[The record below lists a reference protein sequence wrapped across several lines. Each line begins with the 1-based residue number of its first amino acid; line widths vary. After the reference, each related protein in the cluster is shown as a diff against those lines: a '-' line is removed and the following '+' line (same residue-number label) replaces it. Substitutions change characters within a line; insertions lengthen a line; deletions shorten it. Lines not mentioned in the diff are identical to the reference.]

1 MAKPQILTDQEL
13 DFLTRPF
20 QNAEYSKDRAL
31 ELATAGCIAMI
42 TEPGDRMA
50 GALARSL
57 GKLVLVDL
65 LIDGL
70 ETRAVVQALQQH
82 GQLDSCRQSF
92 GDLEGT
98 LADSRQRWLPRLSK
112 SRLEHLFSQSAALK
126 LQLVTAEDA
135 HWPVGLDDLQDSA
148 PALLFIEGESATLT
162 KLSQGVSIVGSRVA
176 TSYGLQ
182 VTSTLVRELAQV
194 ARPTVSGGAVGID
207 AQVHRS
213 SIVQNLPT
221 VAVQVHRS
229 SIEQKLPSV
238 AVMAGGMD
246 RKYPSANFKLFKQIS
261 NQGVLLSEMPPGVA
275 PTRWRFLQRNRLIA
289 ALTPTTV
296 VIEAG
301 IRSGSI
307 RTANNALELTR
318 DLYAVP
324 GSVLSG
330 TSLGTNML
338 IADSKAQILCDL
350 KYFASGSLHF
360 PNQQTE
366 SAIANRAQDA
376 IRESGFPSLSEVAKL
391 AGLTLSESELALR
404 ELTAQGKVIENLSS
418 NGKVHYA
425 LKYAF

>member
-1 MAKPQILTDQEL
+1 MTNPQILNDQEL
-13 DFLTRPF
+13 ESLTQPF
-20 QNAEYSKDRAL
+20 QKSEYSKDRAL
-31 ELATAGCIAMI
+31 ELASAGCIAMI

-50 GALARSL
+50 GALARCL
-57 GKLVLVDL
+57 GKLSLVGL

-70 ETRAVVQALQQH
+70 ETRSVVEALQQR

-126 LQLVTAEDA
+126 LKLVTAEDA
-135 HWPVGLDDLQDSA
+135 NWPTGLGDLQDSA
-148 PALLFIEGESATLT
+148 PSMLFVEGDPVKLT
-162 KLSQGVSIVGSRVA
+162 KLSQAVSIVGSRLA
-176 TSYGLQ
+176 SSYGLQ
-182 VTSTLVRELAQV
+182 VTSSLVRELAQV
-194 ARPTVSGGAVGID
+194 ARPTVSGGALGID

-213 SIVQNLPT
+213 SI
-221 VAVQVHRS
+221 
-229 SIEQKLPSV
+229 EQRISTV

-246 RKYPSANFKLFKQIS
+246 RKYPSANFKLFKQVID
-261 NQGVLLSEMPPGVA
+261 QGVLLSEMPPGVA

-289 ALTPTTV
+289 ALTPITV
-296 VIEAG
+296 VVEAG

-307 RTANNALELTR
+307 RTANNALELSR
-318 DLYAVP
+318 ELYAVP

-330 TSLGTNML
+330 TSLGTNGL
-338 IADSKAQILCDL
+338 IADNKAQILSDL
-350 KYFASGSLHF
+350 KCFATGSF
-360 PNQQTE
+360 SISNQRIE

-376 IRESGFPSLSEVAKL
+376 IRESGFPSLPEVAKL

-404 ELTAQGKVIENLSS
+404 ELTAQDKVIRNLGS
-418 NGKVHYA
+418 NGEVHYA

>member
-1 MAKPQILTDQEL
+1 MAKSQILSDQEL
-13 DFLTRPF
+13 HFLTRPF

-31 ELATAGCIAMI
+31 ELAAAGCIAMI

-50 GALARSL
+50 GALARCL
-57 GKLVLVDL
+57 GKLALVEH

-70 ETRAVVQALQQH
+70 ETKSVVEALNQL

-98 LADSRQRWLPRLSK
+98 LSDSRQRWLPRFSK
-112 SRLEHLFSQSAALK
+112 SRLAHLFAQSAALK
-126 LQLVTAEDA
+126 LQLLTPEDA
-135 HWPVGLDDLQDSA
+135 IWPVGLDDLHDSA
-148 PALLFIEGESATLT
+148 PALLFIEGELSTLAD
-162 KLSQGVSIVGSRVA
+162 LSQAVSIVGSRVA

-182 VTSTLVRELAQV
+182 VTSSLVRELAQV
-194 ARPTVSGGAVGID
+194 SRPTVSGGAVGID
-207 AQVHRS
+207 AQVHRA
-213 SIVQNLPT
+213 SIERELPT
-221 VAVQVHRS
+221 
-229 SIEQKLPSV
+229 L

-261 NQGVLLSEMPPGVA
+261 DQGALLSELPPGVA

-307 RTANNALELTR
+307 RTANNALELSR
-318 DLYAVP
+318 ELYAVP

-330 TSLGTNML
+330 TSLGTNSL
-338 IADSKAQILCDL
+338 IADNKAQILCDL
-350 KYFASGSLHF
+350 KYFATGAQAM
-360 PNQQTE
+360 PNQQIE
-366 SAIANRAQDA
+366 SSLAKRAHDA
-376 IRESGFPSLSEVAKL
+376 IRESGFPSLLEVAKL

-404 ELTAQGKVIENLSS
+404 ELTGQDKVIENLNS
-418 NGKVHYA
+418 NGEVHYA
-425 LKYAF
+425 LKYAN

>member
-20 QNAEYSKDRAL
+20 QKSEYSKDRAL
-31 ELATAGCIAMI
+31 ELASAGCIAMI

-57 GKLVLVDL
+57 GKLALVEL

-70 ETRAVVQALQQH
+70 ETTSVVQALQQR
-82 GQLDSCRQSF
+82 GQLDSCQQSF

-126 LQLVTAEDA
+126 LKLVTSEDA
-135 HWPVGLDDLQDSA
+135 NWPAGLDDLQDSA
-148 PALLFIEGESATLT
+148 PSMLFVEGDPETLT
-162 KLSQGVSIVGSRVA
+162 KLSQAVSIVGSRLA
-176 TSYGLQ
+176 SSYGLQ
-182 VTSTLVRELAQV
+182 VTSFLVRELAQV
-194 ARPTVSGGAVGID
+194 ARATVSGGALGID
-207 AQVHRS
+207 A
-213 SIVQNLPT
+213 
-221 VAVQVHRS
+221 QVHRS
-229 SIEQKLPSV
+229 SIEQKLPTV

-246 RKYPSANFKLFKQIS
+246 RKYPSANFKLFKQVID
-261 NQGVLLSEMPPGVA
+261 QGLLLSEMPPGVA

-307 RTANNALELTR
+307 RTANNALELSR
-318 DLYAVP
+318 ELYAVP

-330 TSLGTNML
+330 TSLGTNAL

-350 KYFASGSLHF
+350 KYFATGTLSI
-360 PNQQTE
+360 PNQHIE
-366 SAIANRAQDA
+366 SALANRAQDA
-376 IRESGFPSLSEVAKL
+376 IRESGFPSLPEVAKL

-404 ELTAQGKVIENLSS
+404 ELTAQDKVIENRSS
-418 NGKVHYA
+418 NGEVHYA

>member
-57 GKLVLVDL
+57 GKLVLVEL

-70 ETRAVVQALQQH
+70 ETRSVMQALQQH

-221 VAVQVHRS
+221 
-229 SIEQKLPSV
+229 V

-418 NGKVHYA
+418 NGKVQDA

>member
-20 QNAEYSKDRAL
+20 QTAEYSKDRAL
-31 ELATAGCIAMI
+31 ELASAGCIAMI

-70 ETRAVVQALQQH
+70 ETRAVVQALQQL

-98 LADSRQRWLPRLSK
+98 LSDSRQRWLPRLSK

-126 LQLVTAEDA
+126 LKLVTAEDSN
-135 HWPVGLDDLQDSA
+135 WPAGLDDLHDSA
-148 PALLFIEGESATLT
+148 PALLFIEGELSTLAD
-162 KLSQGVSIVGSRVA
+162 LSQAVSIVGSRVA

-182 VTSTLVRELAQV
+182 VTSSLVRELAQV
-194 ARPTVSGGAVGID
+194 SRPTVSGGAVGID
-207 AQVHRS
+207 AQVHRA
-213 SIVQNLPT
+213 SIERELPT
-221 VAVQVHRS
+221 
-229 SIEQKLPSV
+229 L

-246 RKYPSANFKLFKQIS
+246 RKYPSANFKLFKKIS
-261 NQGVLLSEMPPGVA
+261 DQGALLSELPPGVA

-307 RTANNALELTR
+307 RTANNALELSR
-318 DLYAVP
+318 ELYAVP

-330 TSLGTNML
+330 TSLGTNAL
-338 IADSKAQILCDL
+338 IADNKAQILCDL
-350 KYFASGSLHF
+350 KYFATGAQTM
-360 PNQQTE
+360 PKQQIE
-366 SAIANRAQDA
+366 SALAKRAHDA
-376 IRESGFPSLSEVAKL
+376 IRESGFPSLLEVAKL
-391 AGLTLSESELALR
+391 AGLTLSESEHALR
-404 ELTAQGKVIENLSS
+404 ELTGQDKVIENLNS
-418 NGKVHYA
+418 NGEVHYA
-425 LKYAF
+425 LKYAN

>member
-1 MAKPQILTDQEL
+1 MPKPQILTDQEL
-13 DFLTRPF
+13 DYLTRPF
-20 QNAEYSKDRAL
+20 QKSEYSKDRAL
-31 ELATAGCIAMI
+31 ELAGAGCISMI

-57 GKLVLVDL
+57 GKLALVEL

-70 ETRAVVQALQQH
+70 ETRSVVQALQQQS
-82 GQLDSCRQSF
+82 QLDLCRQSF

-112 SRLEHLFSQSAALK
+112 SRLEHLFTQSAALK
-126 LQLVTAEDA
+126 LQLLTPEDEI
-135 HWPVGLDDLQDSA
+135 WPVGLDDLQDST
-148 PALLFIEGESATLT
+148 PALLFIEGELATLT
-162 KLSQGVSIVGSRVA
+162 RLSNAVSIVGSRVA
-176 TSYGLQ
+176 SSYGLQ
-182 VTSTLVRELAQV
+182 VTSSLVRELAQV
-194 ARPTVSGGAVGID
+194 PRPTVSGGAVGID

-213 SIVQNLPT
+213 SL
-221 VAVQVHRS
+221 
-229 SIEQKLPSV
+229 EQKLPTV

-246 RKYPSANFKLFKQIS
+246 RKYPSANFKLFKQVTD
-261 NQGVLLSEMPPGVA
+261 QGVLLSEMPPGVA

-307 RTANNALELTR
+307 RTANNALELSR
-318 DLYAVP
+318 ELYAVP

-330 TSLGTNML
+330 TSLGANAL
-338 IADSKAQILCDL
+338 IADNKAQILCDL
-350 KYFASGSLHF
+350 KFFATGAQSI
-360 PNQQTE
+360 PNQRIE

-404 ELTAQGKVIENLSS
+404 ELTAQDKVIENHSS
-418 NGKVHYA
+418 SGEVHYA
-425 LKYAF
+425 LKYAN

>member
-20 QNAEYSKDRAL
+20 QKSEYSKDRAL
-31 ELATAGCIAMI
+31 ELASAGCIAMI

-57 GKLVLVDL
+57 GKLAYVEL

-70 ETRAVVQALQQH
+70 ETRSVIQALQQQ
-82 GQLDSCRQSF
+82 GQLDLCRQSF

-112 SRLEHLFSQSAALK
+112 SRLEHLFTQSAALK
-126 LQLVTAEDA
+126 LQLLTPEDA
-135 HWPVGLDDLQDSA
+135 IWPIGLDDLQDSA
-148 PALLFIEGESATLT
+148 PALLFIEGELDTLT
-162 KLSQGVSIVGSRVA
+162 KLSQAVSIVGSRVA
-176 TSYGLQ
+176 SSYGLQ
-182 VTSTLVRELAQV
+182 VTSSLVRELAEV

-213 SIVQNLPT
+213 SLEQQLPT
-221 VAVQVHRS
+221 
-229 SIEQKLPSV
+229 V

-246 RKYPSANFKLFKQIS
+246 RKYPSANFKLFKQVTD
-261 NQGVLLSEMPPGVA
+261 QGALISEMPPGVA

-301 IRSGSI
+301 MRSGSI
-307 RTANNALELTR
+307 RTANNALELSR
-318 DLYAVP
+318 ELYAVP

-330 TSLGTNML
+330 TSLGTNAL
-338 IADSKAQILCDL
+338 IADNKAQILCDL
-350 KYFASGSLHF
+350 KYFATGAQSI
-360 PNQQTE
+360 PNQQIE
-366 SAIANRAQDA
+366 SALANRAQDA
-376 IRESGFPSLSEVAKL
+376 IRESGFPSLPEVAKL
-391 AGLTLSESELALR
+391 AGLTNSESELALR
-404 ELTAQGKVIENLSS
+404 ELTAQDKVIENHSS
-418 NGKVHYA
+418 NGEVHYA
-425 LKYAF
+425 LKYAN

>member
-1 MAKPQILTDQEL
+1 MAKSQILSDQEL

-20 QNAEYSKDRAL
+20 QIAEYSKDRAL
-31 ELATAGCIAMI
+31 ELAAAGCIAMI

-50 GALARSL
+50 GALARCL
-57 GKLVLVDL
+57 GKLALVEH

-70 ETRAVVQALQQH
+70 ETKSVVEALNQL

-98 LADSRQRWLPRLSK
+98 LSDSRQRWLPRFSK
-112 SRLEHLFSQSAALK
+112 SRLAHLFAQSAALK
-126 LQLVTAEDA
+126 LQLLTPEDA
-135 HWPVGLDDLQDSA
+135 IWPVGLDDLHDSA
-148 PALLFIEGESATLT
+148 PALLFIEGELSTLAD
-162 KLSQGVSIVGSRVA
+162 LSQAVSIVGSRVA

-182 VTSTLVRELAQV
+182 VTSSLVRELAQV
-194 ARPTVSGGAVGID
+194 SRPTVSGGAVGID
-207 AQVHRS
+207 AQVHRA
-213 SIVQNLPT
+213 SIERELPT
-221 VAVQVHRS
+221 
-229 SIEQKLPSV
+229 L

-246 RKYPSANFKLFKQIS
+246 RKYPSANFKLFKMIS
-261 NQGVLLSEMPPGVA
+261 DQGALLSEMPPGVA

-307 RTANNALELTR
+307 RTANNALELSR
-318 DLYAVP
+318 ELYAVP

-330 TSLGTNML
+330 TSLGTNAL
-338 IADSKAQILCDL
+338 IADNKAQILCDL
-350 KYFASGSLHF
+350 KYFATGAQTM
-360 PNQQTE
+360 PNQQIE
-366 SAIANRAQDA
+366 SALAKRAHDA
-376 IRESGFPSLSEVAKL
+376 IRESGFPSLPEVAKL

-404 ELTAQGKVIENLSS
+404 ELTGQDKVIENLNS
-418 NGKVHYA
+418 NGEVHYA

>member
-1 MAKPQILTDQEL
+1 MAKPQILSDQEL

-57 GKLVLVDL
+57 GKLVLVEL

-70 ETRAVVQALQQH
+70 ETRSVMQALQQH

-112 SRLEHLFSQSAALK
+112 SRLEHLLTQSAALK

-221 VAVQVHRS
+221 
-229 SIEQKLPSV
+229 V

>member
-57 GKLVLVDL
+57 GKLVLVEL

-70 ETRAVVQALQQH
+70 ETRSVMQALQQH

-221 VAVQVHRS
+221 
-229 SIEQKLPSV
+229 V

-418 NGKVHYA
+418 NGEVHYA